1 LRLVKL
7 AGTSMRPEMPRIN
20 WHGKLPDWQMGVTW
34 LAFMVIAI
42 VIYFVP
48 MARLVEAMTN

>member
-1 LRLVKL
+1 VKL